1 MNAIYKTSKRSDKC
15 TTRIYKKDEKFS
27 ERYLWYT
34 SDISSQILST
44 VLKYMDTDITWYR
57 VQFKSITT
65 SSVQRRSPSTMRYLL
80 HDRQPRRSPS
90 ALRRLHFTLLPSF
103 LSLPDN
109 DMRHKCIHE
118 RLAAVR
124 RRDVWRI
131 REKARFS
138 VRDERRSCEK
148 KKRAMKMWGKISRV
162 RHPVLLSRWFW
173 WIRGENS
180 CRFSARLARREDV
193 GIFHR
198 DADISQIYNG
208 NSDALFFVNAKQYC
222 GQCTYRVTWVTFCN
236 DSVWSTVCR
245 RLLESRIKDRDT
257 IMSRCTIKIYS
268 NKYTQKDIP
277 FFCDI
282 LLISEDFPLV
292 HGFKKIFKMQRKI
305 IQS

>member
-1 MNAIYKTSKRSDKC
+1 MQFTKRRNVRTNVRLVSIKKMKNSRNDIYGIRQ
-15 TTRIYKKDEKFS
+15 
-27 ERYLWYT
+27 
-34 SDISSQILST
+34 IS
-44 VLKYMDTDITWYR
+44 
-57 VQFKSITT
+57 
-65 SSVQRRSPSTMRYLL
+65 
-80 HDRQPRRSPS
+80 
-90 ALRRLHFTLLPSF
+90 LRRFCRQCLSIWTLILRDTGYNLRVLRPAPFNVARLRRCDICSMTDSPGGRLRLFVVSILLYFHLFCPSPTMTCGTNASTKGSQPF
-103 LSLPDN
+103 GDATCDESARKRVFRFGTN
-109 DMRHKCIHE
+109 DE
-118 RLAAVR
+118 V
-124 RRDVWRI
+124 
-131 REKARFS
+131 AR
-138 VRDERRSCEK
+138 K

-282 LLISEDFPLV
+282 LLISEDFPLI